1 MATGT
6 TNIAALQSM
15 FPAIYERAFIV
26 ARAETLMDKLV
37 TVYNDSNGTED
48 RKFSTREQATA
59 QSVAEGTDFQS
70 PDRLGKVPG
79 ATLTPG
85 EVMAQAVVNWRAV
98 RQDET
103 LLTDASNELGMALAQ
118 KIDQDI
124 ISVFASL
131 NGGAGAQLGSAGSS
145 LTWGIVLAA
154 QAQLKANNVP
164 GRYNVVL
171 HPYAAHDL
179 STQVNFTQ
187 NLASVPD
194 SIKQGLREDMWLG
207 SVQNMDF
214 YVSNNI
220 STDGNSDA
228 INAIFSPEALAL
240 DMREGPVALPVETD
254 GSARES
260 EFNIYADYAYGVR
273 RSTYGIDIICDV
285 TAPTA

>member
-6 TNIAALQSM
+6 TNIAALAAQ

-26 ARAETLMDKLV
+26 ARAESLLDKLV
-37 TVYNDSNGTED
+37 TRYGDSNGTED
-48 RKFSTREQATA
+48 RKFATREQATA

-70 PDRLGKVPG
+70 PDRLGKVAG
-79 ATLTPG
+79 STLTPG
-85 EVMAQAVVNWRAV
+85 EVMAQATVNWRAV
-98 RQDET
+98 RQDPT
-103 LLTDASNELGMALAQ
+103 LLQDASNELGMALAQ

-131 NGGAGAQLGSAGSS
+131 NGGAGAQLGTAGSP

-154 QAQLKANNVP
+154 QAQLKAKNVP

-179 STQVNFTQ
+179 STEVNLVK
-187 NLASVPD
+187 NLASVPE
-194 SIKQGLREDMWLG
+194 SVKEGLREDMWLG
-207 SVQNMDF
+207 AYQNMDF

-220 STDGNSDA
+220 DADASDDA
-228 INAIFSPEALAL
+228 VNAIFSPEALAL
-240 DMREGPVALPVETD
+240 DMREGPVALEPETD
-254 GSARES
+254 ASARET

-273 RSTYGIDIICDV
+273 RSDYGIDIICDV
-285 TAPTA
+285 TAPTS